1 MLPLQIFLLSVLVFT
16 LSTCN
21 TAITISR
28 TPPDDTQDMSIPI
41 DLPVEA
47 QAQQAA
53 AAPIEQPSFDE
64 QNASPPADAQP
75 QPVSPENIPPT
86 DQQPPAPA
94 QDSFAQINPPADAPS
109 QPSLSQPE
117 QQTVTAA
124 GPSIAAVGATNDC
137 PSAHFLDVSTYTQG
151 AIQPQL
157 NVTCTAD
164 TVIVESNGIPNFE
177 FVQITPTAL
186 QAQSHRWQFPL
197 QPTLADAPTDIPLL
211 GPIAVAVNGLPI
223 YGPNEGGN
231 LGYGDPYLDQIL
243 DYCNGHTGP
252 RGEYHFH
259 ARPDCLFEDMEG
271 NVSLVIAYAFDGY
284 PILAPYICVDTVC
297 SQTKEVQSSWQRTSN
312 AKEDWSAHE
321 YVAGSG
327 DLDQCNGLTGPDGS
341 YRYYATDTFPYF
353 LGCYRGQ
360 ATVMPGPG
368 GNGAPPDGAPSGT
381 PPMNGSGQQPPPGQ
395 QGQGPDLTAVAAKL
409 GVSEADLRAALG
421 PPPPDL
427 AAAAAQLG
435 ISEADLR
442 AGLGPPPGQRGN

>member
-1 MLPLQIFLLSVLVFT
+1 MLPLQIFLLSVLVFI
-16 LSTCN
+16 LSNCS

-28 TPPDDTQDMSIPI
+28 TPPDDTPDMSIPI

-53 AAPIEQPSFDE
+53 AVPIEQPSSDE
-64 QNASPPADAQP
+64 QNVSPPADAQP
-75 QPVSPENIPPT
+75 QPDSPENIPPT
-86 DQQPPAPA
+86 DQQPSEPA
-94 QDSFAQINPPADAPS
+94 QESFAQINPPADAPS
-109 QPSLSQPE
+109 QPPPEDSRSQTS
-117 QQTVTAA
+117 QQTATAA
-124 GPSIAAVGATNDC
+124 GEPIAAVETATDC
-137 PSAHFLDVSTYTQG
+137 PTEHFLDVSTYTQG
-151 AIQPQL
+151 TVQPQL

-177 FVQITPTAL
+177 FVQITPSAL
-186 QAQSHRWQFPL
+186 QVQSHHWQFPL
-197 QPTLADAPTDIPLL
+197 QPTMADTLTDIPLL
-211 GPIAVAVNGLPI
+211 GPIAVAVNGMPI
-223 YGPNEGGN
+223 YGPNEGGD

-297 SQTKEVQSSWQRTSN
+297 SQTKKVQSSWQRTSN
-312 AKEDWSAHE
+312 VKEAWEAHE

-327 DLDQCNGLTGPDGS
+327 DLDQCNGMTGPDGS

-360 ATVMPGPG
+360 ATVMPGPD
-368 GNGAPPDGAPSGT
+368 GNGAPPDGAPGAT
-381 PPMNGSGQQPPPGQ
+381 PPMNGSGQQLPPPGQ
-395 QGQGPDLTAVAAKL
+395 QGQGPDLAAVAAQL

-421 PPPPDL
+421 PPP
-427 AAAAAQLG
+427 
-435 ISEADLR
+435 
-442 AGLGPPPGQRGN
+442 GQRGN